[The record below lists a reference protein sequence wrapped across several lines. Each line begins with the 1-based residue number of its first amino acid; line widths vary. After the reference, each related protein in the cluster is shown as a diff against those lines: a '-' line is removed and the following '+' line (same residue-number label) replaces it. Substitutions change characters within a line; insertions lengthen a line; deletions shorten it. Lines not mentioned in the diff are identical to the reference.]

1 MQVLPDPVRRCMLRC
16 MQRTNVYLTEGQT
29 RYLEARA
36 EATGTTR
43 SAVLRNIIDDAA
55 ARPVVLDDEVKRA
68 FAALADEYA
77 EVSARLF
84 ADDPD
89 LSVDPL
95 EDD

>member
-1 MQVLPDPVRRCMLRC
+1 M
-16 MQRTNVYLTEGQT
+16 YLTEGQT

-43 SAVLRNIIDDAA
+43 SAVLRHIIDDAA

-95 EDD
+95 EDDQ

>member
-1 MQVLPDPVRRCMLRC
+1 MFRC

-36 EATGTTR
+36 DATGTTR

-55 ARPVVLDDEVKRA
+55 ARPAALDEEVKRA
-68 FAALADEYA
+68 FAALADEYI

-84 ADDPD
+84 ADDPH

-95 EDD
+95 DDDQ

>member
-1 MQVLPDPVRRCMLRC
+1 M
-16 MQRTNVYLTEGQT
+16 YLTEDQT

-36 EATGTTR
+36 DAAGTTR

-55 ARPVVLDDEVKRA
+55 ARPVVLDEQVKRA
-68 FAALADEYA
+68 FAALVDEYA
-77 EVSARLF
+77 DVSARLF

>member
-1 MQVLPDPVRRCMLRC
+1 M
-16 MQRTNVYLTEGQT
+16 YLTEDQT

-36 EATGTTR
+36 DATGTTR

-55 ARPVVLDDEVKRA
+55 AQPAVLDDEVKRA
-68 FAALADEYA
+68 FAALAEEYA

-89 LSVDPL
+89 LSVDPF

>member
-1 MQVLPDPVRRCMLRC
+1 M
-16 MQRTNVYLTEGQT
+16 YLTEGQT

-36 EATGTTR
+36 DAAGTTR
-43 SAVLRNIIDDAA
+43 SAVLRDIIDDAA
-55 ARPVVLDDEVKRA
+55 ARPVVLDEEVKRA

-95 EDD
+95 EDDE

>member
-1 MQVLPDPVRRCMLRC
+1 

-36 EATGTTR
+36 DATGTTR
-43 SAVLRNIIDDAA
+43 SAVLRDIIDDAA

-68 FAALADEYA
+68 FAALAEEYI

-95 EDD
+95 QHDE

>member
-1 MQVLPDPVRRCMLRC
+1 M
-16 MQRTNVYLTEGQT
+16 YLTEGQS

-36 EATGTTR
+36 KATGTTR

-55 ARPVVLDDEVKRA
+55 ARPVALDEEVKRA
-68 FAALADEYA
+68 FMALADEYA

>member
-1 MQVLPDPVRRCMLRC
+1 MFRC

-36 EATGTTR
+36 DATGTTR
-43 SAVLRNIIDDAA
+43 SAVLRNSIDDAA
-55 ARPVVLDDEVKRA
+55 ARPAALDEEVKRA

-84 ADDPD
+84 ADDPH
-89 LSVDPL
+89 LSVDPV
-95 EDD
+95 EDDQ

>member
-1 MQVLPDPVRRCMLRC
+1 MLRC

>member
-1 MQVLPDPVRRCMLRC
+1 

-36 EATGTTR
+36 DATGTTR

-55 ARPVVLDDEVKRA
+55 ARPAALDEEVKRA
-68 FAALADEYA
+68 FAALADEYI

-84 ADDPD
+84 ADDPH
-89 LSVDPL
+89 LSVDPV
-95 EDD
+95 EDDQ

>member
-1 MQVLPDPVRRCMLRC
+1 
-16 MQRTNVYLTEGQT
+16 MQRTNVYLTKDQT

-36 EATGTTR
+36 DATGTTR

-55 ARPVVLDDEVKRA
+55 ARPIVLDEEIRRA

-95 EDD
+95 DDDQ

>member
-1 MQVLPDPVRRCMLRC
+1 M
-16 MQRTNVYLTEGQT
+16 YLTEDQS

-55 ARPVVLDDEVKRA
+55 ARPAVLDDEVKRA

>member
-1 MQVLPDPVRRCMLRC
+1 MIRC
-16 MQRTNVYLTEGQT
+16 MQRTNVYLTEDQT

-36 EATGTTR
+36 NAAGTTR

-55 ARPVVLDDEVKRA
+55 ARPAVLDEEVKRA

-95 EDD
+95 DRDQ

>member
-1 MQVLPDPVRRCMLRC
+1 MCSVRTC
-16 MQRTNVYLTEGQT
+16 NLTEDQT
-29 RYLEARA
+29 RHLKARA
-36 EATGTTR
+36 EAAGTTR

-55 ARPVVLDDEVKRA
+55 ARPAVLDDEIKRA